1 MSKITKKGTK
11 SYSFK
16 VGSETIEF
24 PTLSFLTNGSSG
36 KTIKQG
42 DEDVLLL
49 KTIPGSKPER
59 SYYDLFPDL
68 SAEQMQTISSF
79 FEKDKL
85 KKTDAM
91 TELSMFPETKMNHFI
106 ELLELKNIC
115 TKGVFFITTGTSSK
129 LMKSR
134 EERKFDV
141 MGREFISCLDDP
153 NVEFIVMYLNLNL
166 PSSGIMSVFTG
177 ILKTVT
183 LSHRNSIIIDKKNR
197 KIIRFEPMGAMP
209 KAHENLTI
217 AEIHQKIF
225 EYLTAGG
232 DTDLKTHMD
241 YIKKFEYL
249 DTNRFDIFSCP
260 FISAP
265 QLGNIFCQTYSIYGA
280 LLYIINS
287 DIFNKTP
294 SSLFVALGDV
304 NKIMLMW
311 YLSIMPID
319 KKVGALISAKSNI
332 ANNKKTSKA
341 KIPSRQKSNKS
352 KKSKSKSNNSDAIS
366 LSFSSNSNKS
376 H

>member
-24 PTLSFLTNGSSG
+24 PTLAFLTKESIS
-36 KTIKQG
+36 KTINK
-42 DEDVLLL
+42 EDVLLL

-68 SAEQMQTISSF
+68 SAEQMQEIASF
-79 FEKDKL
+79 FEKDKA
-85 KKTDAM
+85 KKTEAM
-91 TELSMFPETKMNHFI
+91 SELSMFPEDKMNHFI
-106 ELLELKNIC
+106 DLLELKNIC
-115 TKGVFFITTGTSSK
+115 TKGVFFITTGTSDR
-129 LMKSR
+129 LMKGR
-134 EERKFDV
+134 EEAKFSK
-141 MGREFISCLDDP
+141 MGEDLISCLDDP
-153 NVEFIVMYLNLNL
+153 SVEFVVMYLNLNL
-166 PSSGIMSVFTG
+166 PSTG
-177 ILKTVT
+177 LTSMLKGFV
-183 LSHRNSIIIDKKNR
+183 LSHRNSIIIDKQNS

-225 EYLTAGG
+225 EYLSAGG
-232 DTDLKTHMD
+232 DTELKKHMD

-294 SSLFVALGDV
+294 SSLFVALGDI

-311 YLSIMPID
+311 YLAVMTID
-319 KKVGALISAKSNI
+319 KKSVALSRVNSSNAKNKKSAKATIPGSQKL
-332 ANNKKTSKA
+332 NKTKKRKSTSK
-341 KIPSRQKSNKS
+341 
-352 KKSKSKSNNSDAIS
+352 NSSAVS
-366 LSFSSNSNKS
+366 LSFSSNSNK
-376 H
+376 

>member
-1 MSKITKKGTK
+1 
-11 SYSFK
+11 
-16 VGSETIEF
+16 
-24 PTLSFLTNGSSG
+24 
-36 KTIKQG
+36 
-42 DEDVLLL
+42 
-49 KTIPGSKPER
+49 
-59 SYYDLFPDL
+59 
-68 SAEQMQTISSF
+68 
-79 FEKDKL
+79 
-85 KKTDAM
+85 M
-91 TELSMFPETKMNHFI
+91 TELSMFPEIKMNHFI

-141 MGREFISCLDDP
+141 MGRELISCLDDP
-153 NVEFIVMYLNLNL
+153 GVEFIVMYLNLNL

-177 ILKTVT
+177 LLKTVT

-225 EYLTAGG
+225 EYLTAGN
-232 DTDLKTHMD
+232 DTELKTHMD

-287 DIFNKTP
+287 DVFNKTP

-311 YLSIMPID
+311 YLSIMPIE
-319 KKVGALISAKSNI
+319 KKVGALSSSNSNI
-332 ANNKKTSKA
+332 VKKKSSKA
-341 KIPSRQKSNKS
+341 KSGKQKSNKS
-352 KKSKSKSNNSDAIS
+352 KKSASKSKSNNSDAIS

>member
-1 MSKITKKGTK
+1 MSKITKQGSK

-16 VGSETIEF
+16 LGSETIKF
-24 PTLSFLTNGSSG
+24 PTLSFLSKESSG
-36 KTIKQG
+36 KSVKQG
-42 DEDVLLL
+42 KEDVLLV

-68 SAEQMQTISSF
+68 SAEQMQNVASF
-79 FEKDKL
+79 FEKDKRN
-85 KKTDAM
+85 KYEAIE
-91 TELSMFPETKMNHFI
+91 ELSMFPETKMKHFI

-115 TKGVFFITTGTSSK
+115 TKGVFFVTTGTSID
-129 LMKSR
+129 LMKGR
-134 EERKFDV
+134 EEAKFSK
-141 MGREFISCLDDP
+141 MGEELISCLDDP
-153 NVEFIVMYLNLNL
+153 GVEFIVMYLNLNL
-166 PSSGIMSVFTG
+166 PSSGIMSIFTG
-177 ILKTVT
+177 LLKTFT
-183 LSHRNSIIIDKKNR
+183 LSHRNSIIIDKKNS

-225 EYLTAGG
+225 EYLTAGN
-232 DTDLKTHMD
+232 DTELKTHMD

-287 DIFNKTP
+287 DVFKKTP
-294 SSLFVALGDV
+294 SSLFVALGDI

-311 YLSIMPID
+311 YLSIMPIE
-319 KKVGALISAKSNI
+319 KKVGALSSSNSNI
-332 ANNKKTSKA
+332 VKKKSSKA
-341 KIPSRQKSNKS
+341 KSGKQKSNKS
-352 KKSKSKSNNSDAIS
+352 KKSTSTSNNSSVVS

>member
-16 VGSETIEF
+16 IGSETITF
-24 PTLSFLTNGSSG
+24 PTLSFLTKESSS
-36 KTIKQG
+36 KTINK
-42 DEDVLLL
+42 EDVLLL

-59 SYYDLFPDL
+59 SYYDLFPEL
-68 SAEQMQTISSF
+68 STEQMQEISSF
-79 FEKDKL
+79 FEKYKF
-85 KKTDAM
+85 KKTEAM
-91 TELSMFPETKMNHFI
+91 TELSMFPEVKMNHFI

-115 TKGVFFITTGTSSK
+115 TKGVFFITTGTSNT
-129 LMKSR
+129 LMKGR
-134 EERKFDV
+134 EEAKFSK
-141 MGREFISCLDDP
+141 MGEDLISCLDDP
-153 NVEFIVMYLNLNL
+153 SVEFVVMYLNLNL
-166 PSSGIMSVFTG
+166 PSTG
-177 ILKTVT
+177 LSSMLKGFV
-183 LSHRNSIIIDKKNR
+183 LSHRNSVIIDKKNS

-225 EYLTAGG
+225 EYLSAGG
-232 DTDLKTHMD
+232 DTELKTHMD

-294 SSLFVALGDV
+294 SSLFVALGNT

-311 YLSIMPID
+311 YLSIMPIA
-319 KKVGALISAKSNI
+319 KKTGALSSVNATI
-332 ANNKKTSKA
+332 ANNKKSAKA
-341 KIPSRQKSNKS
+341 SRPKTNKS
-352 KKSKSKSNNSDAIS
+352 KKSTRTMNIPNAVS

-376 H
+376 S